1 MSYTASNWPMV
12 VSALALAFTVLS
24 FWYMNWRR
32 GKLRVGNIQ
41 HFGAGKA
48 LEGNADEKNVVVITL
63 PLILFN
69 TGARPL
75 VVESLR
81 LVPNSI
87 ESLSVL
93 SFERV
98 DDRITMAPQSNQQII
113 SDYFFTPVLVKA
125 NEVVKGNF
133 VFETRNSTFDFAK
146 SKYSFNLEAQIS
158 GSRGW
163 RKVKVIELDFS
174 EVTDIGLFNL
184 NEFFSVF
191 PYRINERA

>member
-1 MSYTASNWPMV
+1 MSDKASNWPMA

-32 GKLRVGNIQ
+32 GKLHIGNIQ

-48 LEGNADEKNVVVITL
+48 LEGNEDKKNVVVIKL

-75 VVESLR
+75 VVESLQ
-81 LVPNSI
+81 LVSNSI
-87 ESLSVL
+87 DSLSVL

-98 DDRITMAPQSNQQII
+98 DDQITMTSQSQQEITG
-113 SDYFFTPVLVKA
+113 DYFFIPVLIKP

-133 VFETRNSTFDFAK
+133 VFEARNSAFDFSQ
-146 SKYSFNLEAQIS
+146 SKYSFNLEAQVS
-158 GSRGW
+158 GRRGW
-163 RKVKVIELDFS
+163 RKVKNIELDFTKA
-174 EVTDIGLFNL
+174 TDIELFNL

-191 PYRINERA
+191 PYRINECA

>member
-1 MSYTASNWPMV
+1 MSDKASNWPMA
-12 VSALALAFTVLS
+12 VSVLALAFTILS

-48 LEGNADEKNVVVITL
+48 LEGNADKKNVVVITL

-81 LVPNSI
+81 LVSNSI
-87 ESLSVL
+87 DLLSVL

-98 DDRITMAPQSNQQII
+98 DDQITMTSQSQQQIT
-113 SDYFFTPVLVKA
+113 SDYFFIPVLIKP
-125 NEVVKGNF
+125 NEVAKGNF
-133 VFETRNSTFDFAK
+133 VFEARNSAFDFSK
-146 SKYSFNLEAQIS
+146 SKYSSNLEAQVS
-158 GSRGW
+158 GRRGW
-163 RKVKVIELDFS
+163 RIVKNIELDFRKA
-174 EVTDIGLFNL
+174 TDIELFNL

>member
-1 MSYTASNWPMV
+1 MV

-32 GKLRVGNIQ
+32 GKLHIGNIQ

-48 LEGNADEKNVVVITL
+48 LEGNEDKKNVVVIKL

-81 LVPNSI
+81 LVSNSI
-87 ESLSVL
+87 DSLSLL

-98 DDRITMAPQSNQQII
+98 DDQITMTSHQQQIT
-113 SDYFFTPVLVKA
+113 SDYFFIPVLIKP
-125 NEVVKGNF
+125 NEVVKSNF
-133 VFETRNSTFDFAK
+133 VFEARNSAFGFSK
-146 SKYSFNLEAQIS
+146 SKYSFNLEAQVS
-158 GSRGW
+158 GRRGW
-163 RKVKVIELDFS
+163 RKVKGIELDFTK
-174 EVTDIGLFNL
+174 VTDIELFNL

>member
-1 MSYTASNWPMV
+1 MSHKTDYWPIV
-12 VSALALAFTVLS
+12 VGVLALAFTVLS

-81 LVPNSI
+81 LVQNSTD
-87 ESLSVL
+87 SLSVL
-93 SFERV
+93 SFVRV
-98 DDRITMAPQSNQQII
+98 DDQITMTPQSNQQII
-113 SDYFFTPVLVKA
+113 SDYFFIPVLIKA

-133 VFETRNSTFDFAK
+133 VFEARNSAFVFAQ
-146 SKYSFNLEAQIS
+146 SKYLFNLETQIS
-158 GSRGW
+158 GCRGW
-163 RKVKVIELDFS
+163 RRVKVIELDFTKA
-174 EVTDIGLFNL
+174 TDIELFNL

-191 PYRINERA
+191 LYRNNENA